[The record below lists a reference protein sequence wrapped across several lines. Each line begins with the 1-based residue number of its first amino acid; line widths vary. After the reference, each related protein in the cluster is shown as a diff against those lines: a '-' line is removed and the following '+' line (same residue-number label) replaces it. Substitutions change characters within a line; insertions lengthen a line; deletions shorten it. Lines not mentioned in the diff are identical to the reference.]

1 MPTGLA
7 DYAVNEKNSRGRTF
21 PEKPHP
27 YRSDFERDRDRVIH
41 SSAFRR
47 LEGKT
52 QVFTPGLD
60 DYYRT
65 RLTHSIEVAQIGRTI
80 ARALDTNQTL
90 TEAICLAHDL
100 GHAPFGHTGESVLN
114 DLMADFGGF
123 EHNRQALRIVEL
135 LEHPYPDFAGLNLM
149 YETRLGLAK
158 HITTYDKP
166 DNKVFTEANCS
177 LEGQAAEIADR
188 IAYNCHDLED
198 AMRAR
203 IISAEQFK
211 DIGLFTE
218 AQKHIKA
225 ESIGDFAIRR
235 TRTAKTIIDK
245 LVSDCIAE
253 SSALLKAAKLEKI
266 DDIYAKKENLII
278 LSAQAEGELAE
289 LEDFLFQN
297 FYRHK
302 TIMQTANKVEAWLRK
317 LFESLL
323 DKPSLMPVHYQQLTE
338 SQGLERTVC
347 DYIAG
352 MTDRYC
358 LKMLAPLE

>member
-1 MPTGLA
+1 MSTELA
-7 DYAVNEKNSRGRTF
+7 DYSVNENASRGRRF

-27 YRSDFERDRDRVIH
+27 YRSDFERDRDRIIH
-41 SSAFRR
+41 CSAFRR

-80 ARALDTNQTL
+80 ARALGINETL
-90 TEAICLAHDL
+90 TEAVCLAHDL
-100 GHAPFGHTGESVLN
+100 GHPPFGHTGEKVLN
-114 DLMADFGGF
+114 DLMIDFNGF
-123 EHNRQALRIVEL
+123 EHNQQTLRVVEL

-166 DNKVFTEANCS
+166 DNKTFTEANCS
-177 LEGQAAEIADR
+177 LEGQAAEIADT

-203 IISAEQFK
+203 IITTEQLK
-211 DIGLFTE
+211 DIELFTE

-225 ESIGDFAIRR
+225 LTIDDSTIRR
-235 TRTAKTIIDK
+235 TRTAKVIIDT

-253 SSALLKAAKLEKI
+253 SSTLLMAAKLKKI
-266 DDIYAKKENLII
+266 DDIYAKKENLIV
-278 LSAQAEGELAE
+278 LSEKAQKQLAE
-289 LEDFLFQN
+289 LEDFLFHN

-302 TIMQTANKVEAWLRK
+302 AIMQNADKIEAWLRK
-317 LFESLL
+317 LFKSLL
-323 DKPSLMPVHYQQLTE
+323 DKPSLMPVYYQHLAE
-338 SQGLERTVC
+338 SQGLERTTC

-358 LKMLAPLE
+358 LKMLNED